1 MASDLESCLN
11 CGFIKSTAT
20 LHLPSFP
27 RHLLTT
33 NDPPTDVEVAEI
45 RDIIDYLQARISNL
59 DASINNVEDLL
70 AKLRSRRKFVVED
83 IHRGST
89 ILSIIRRLPADVW
102 GQIFSYT
109 IPDVP
114 RRRATDR
121 SPWVLGRVC
130 GRWREIT
137 ISLSTL
143 WSHLDTNIPVPL
155 LTEQLKRSKGCGLTV
170 RLVYSETAALNPL
183 VACSSRWETVDIQMG
198 VNMVAILEHIH
209 GKVPMLR
216 RLKCSDSTGIGPC
229 TAFQIAPN
237 LSSVLLNGKPSLRL
251 PWTQLKR
258 LRQRISQIAD
268 FSQLGSA
275 RNLVELSLTNSVPL
289 TLSLAQARGLPES
302 ILEFPVLRLLYVE
315 DGDFLNFLVLPALED
330 IYISRCPPPLTSL
343 IDRSLC
349 RLRKITSIDPNVE
362 IVPVLDRAPTLLEI
376 RVRLTVDELEHLVS
390 YLTIPLDSEIASR
403 PPCPELR
410 AISFC
415 NALNEDQSMLLV
427 QMVESRRHSAACSG
441 LSTCR
446 IFDVVQSKIAGHAG
460 KMLDALR
467 DRGTDAEWLP
477 EKSARRKLIEWVDE
491 YP

>member
-1 MASDLESCLN
+1 VS
-11 CGFIKSTAT
+11 
-20 LHLPSFP
+20 
-27 RHLLTT
+27 
-33 NDPPTDVEVAEI
+33 
-45 RDIIDYLQARISNL
+45 
-59 DASINNVEDLL
+59 
-70 AKLRSRRKFVVED
+70 
-83 IHRGST
+83 
-89 ILSIIRRLPADVW
+89 
-102 GQIFSYT
+102 
-109 IPDVP
+109 
-114 RRRATDR
+114 
-121 SPWVLGRVC
+121 
-130 GRWREIT
+130 
-137 ISLSTL
+137 
-143 WSHLDTNIPVPL
+143 L
-155 LTEQLKRSKGCGLTV
+155 LTEQLKRSKECGLTV

-198 VNMVAILEHIH
+198 VNMVAILEHVR

-216 RLKCSDSTGIGPC
+216 RLKCSDSTGVGPC

-258 LRQRISQIAD
+258 LRQRVSHIAD

-330 IYISRCPPPLTSL
+330 IYISRCLPPVTSL

-349 RLRKITSIDPNVE
+349 RLRKITSLDPNVE

-376 RVRLTVDELEHLVS
+376 RVRLTVDEVEHLVS
-390 YLTIPLDSEIASR
+390 YLTIPSDSEIASR

-446 IFDVVQSKIAGHAG
+446 IFDVVQSRIAGHAG